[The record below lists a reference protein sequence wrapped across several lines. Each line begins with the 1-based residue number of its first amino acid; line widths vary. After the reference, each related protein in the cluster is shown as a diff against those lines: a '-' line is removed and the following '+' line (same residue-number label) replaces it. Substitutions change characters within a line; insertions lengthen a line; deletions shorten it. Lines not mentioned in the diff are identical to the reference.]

1 MLLVLVNGCSST
13 PTVDPEAVV
22 ELGTYLFF
30 DERLSGD
37 GSISCATCHDPQHAF
52 ADGQQLSKAYPA
64 AEGFRN
70 SPSLL
75 AAGGKTTFYADGRLD
90 GATSLDVTRDMVE
103 GKLFLNMHPVLLTE
117 RMKQIPFYD
126 ALFEKAF
133 GEEPTYEKL
142 LIAIDNFQ
150 NSLRTSAGERT
161 EAATR
166 GWALFD
172 GKANCSSCHPSPAH
186 Q

>member
-1 MLLVLVNGCSST
+1 MFLRLNKGKPIWLLAFVPMLLVLVNGCSST

-117 RMKQIPFYD
+117 RMKQIPFYTPCSRR
-126 ALFEKAF
+126 LLEKNRRM
-133 GEEPTYEKL
+133 K
-142 LIAIDNFQ
+142 
-150 NSLRTSAGERT
+150 NS
-161 EAATR
+161 
-166 GWALFD
+166 
-172 GKANCSSCHPSPAH
+172 SSL
-186 Q
+186 